1 MDTYV
6 AMLRSINVGGRNRL
20 SMADLRDL
28 VTSLGFGDVATYL
41 QSGNVIFTGSG
52 TPGDVARVI
61 AGGLDADLGL
71 TVPVIVR
78 STADL
83 QRTVD
88 TNPLVDLEE
97 DPKKLHVTFL
107 ADPPD
112 AGRLAALAG
121 LVGTF
126 GDDRVRVVGPDVFLH
141 CPGGYGRTMLNNAF
155 FERKLG
161 TTATTRNWRTVCTLA
176 VVAGIATTP
185 LET

>member
-20 SMADLRDL
+20 TMAALRDL
-28 VTSLGFGDVATYL
+28 VASLGFGDVATYV
-41 QSGNVIFTGSG
+41 QSGNVVFTGSG

-61 AGGLDADLGL
+61 AGGLATHLGVE
-71 TVPVIVR
+71 VPVIVR
-78 STADL
+78 SQSEL

-112 AGRLAALAG
+112 AGRVAAFAG
-121 LVGTF
+121 LAGTF
-126 GDDRVRVVGPDVFLH
+126 GDDQARVVGPDVFLH
-141 CPGGYGRTMLNNAF
+141 CPGGYGRTTLNNTF
-155 FERKLG
+155 LERKLG
-161 TTATTRNWRTVCTLA
+161 ATATTRNWRTVCTLA
-176 VVAGIATTP
+176 DMATPHDTR
-185 LET
+185 